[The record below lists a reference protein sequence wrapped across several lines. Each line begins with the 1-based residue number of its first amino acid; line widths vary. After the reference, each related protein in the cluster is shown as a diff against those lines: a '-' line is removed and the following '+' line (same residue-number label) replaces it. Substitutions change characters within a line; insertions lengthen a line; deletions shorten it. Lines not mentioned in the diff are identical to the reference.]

1 MKSYTYQ
8 LPLSK
13 TSTAIIYIHNN
24 KGEVVGSFKRYYKSI
39 LHQIFDLWIGENRLI
54 CNVSGFNQKDI
65 LVLKAYK
72 KNNAF
77 KRSVHF
83 IEYKNGESEGSVYK
97 AHHTGFDII
106 KPEYIIEG
114 NNIQLNTKF
123 NTSNLVEFYEEGTRV
138 ARWRC
143 AAKEKYKTY
152 IEIEENAKIQDPIF
166 YGVYC
171 YMFFFLGE
179 Y

>member
-54 CNVSGFNQKDI
+54 CNVSGFNHKGNQI
-65 LVLKAYK
+65 LKAYK
-72 KNNAF
+72 KNDAI

-83 IEYKNGESEGSVYK
+83 IKYIAGELEGSVYK
-97 AHHTGFDII
+97 ANHTGFDMIT
-106 KPEYIIEG
+106 PEYIIDG
-114 NNIQLNTKF
+114 NNIRLNTKF
-123 NTSNLVEFYEEGTRV
+123 NTSNLVEFYEEGIRV
-138 ARWRC
+138 ARWQLQLKRNT
-143 AAKEKYKTY
+143 KLT
-152 IEIEENAKIQDPIF
+152 
-166 YGVYC
+166 
-171 YMFFFLGE
+171 
-179 Y
+179 